1 MNARAIEAISA
12 SRLRPHPT
20 PSDVTRYDL
29 ANLLTRGPVL
39 GQPHSRFA
47 TLSRF
52 SVRRKCSARSLGVL
66 LPTVAPLFP
75 VREGGFEHSLCRLV
89 QPASPSV
96 GQISPYLVNRLPAA
110 EMHVRRLPSH
120 AVKQPLF
127 VPLAGWG
134 RQFDARTI
142 WGQSPHQPVPV
153 KSHTG
158 ILQRFFQ
165 QPAHFRGRFR
175 RVRRILL
182 HLSPEAHRV
191 AQLA

>member
-52 SVRRKCSARSLGVL
+52 SVRRKGSARSLGVM
-66 LPTVAPLFP
+66 LPAVAPLFP
-75 VREGGFEHSLCRLV
+75 VRDGGFEHSLCRLV

-96 GQISPYLVNRLPAA
+96 CQFSRSFANRL
-110 EMHVRRLPSH
+110 RLPEC
-120 AVKQPLF
+120 LF
-127 VPLAGWG
+127 AL
-134 RQFDARTI
+134 
-142 WGQSPHQPVPV
+142 
-153 KSHTG
+153 
-158 ILQRFFQ
+158 
-165 QPAHFRGRFR
+165 
-175 RVRRILL
+175 
-182 HLSPEAHRV
+182 
-191 AQLA
+191 